1 MTLQMSLDLTLTLTS
16 ESIGRIDIKF
26 ENDIANEFGFDI
38 DIDIGIDW

>member
-1 MTLQMSLDLTLTLTS
+1 MTLQMSLDSTLTS
-16 ESIGRIDIKF
+16 ESIGRIDITL